1 MKKEENGEISRESF
15 ESLLC
20 RKFLEICKSVRYVS
34 SRKFLY
40 EVSRKS
46 SQVCHPFFLSFFLSF
61 FLEKESRFF
70 SSGNNSPPP

>member
-46 SQVCHPFFLSFFLSF
+46 SQVSFFLSF
-61 FLEKESRFF
+61 FFF
-70 SSGNNSPPP
+70 GKRIAFFFSGNNSPPP